1 MASRFLSTIPRA
13 VKALLIANALV
24 FVLQLFANDALL
36 NAFALWPL
44 PFGVATDVQ
53 HPSFMPWQL
62 VSYAFLHGS
71 FGHLFFNMLAVLMFG
86 AQLEYEWG
94 QKRFVTYWLWC
105 ILGAGAC
112 QLLMQTFVAPGYAIG
127 ASGGVYGLILAF
139 AVKYPHQRVVMFPLP
154 IQMSARTMAIGYA
167 VAALLY
173 GVFGSQEGVAHF
185 AHLGGMLTGWIV
197 LRYWRQEPPFGKWR
211 RKKPAPKKKPSHL
224 RIVH

>member
-1 MASRFLSTIPRA
+1 M
-13 VKALLIANALV
+13 KALLIANALV
-24 FVLQLFANDALL
+24 FVLQLFANEALVRV
-36 NAFALWPL
+36 FALWPL
-44 PFGVATDVQ
+44 PFGVGGSFE
-53 HPSFMPWQL
+53 HPPFMPWQL
-62 VSYAFLHGS
+62 VSYAFLHGD

-86 AQLEYEWG
+86 AQLEFEWRE
-94 QKRFVTYWLWC
+94 KRFITYWMFC
-105 ILGAGAC
+105 IIGAGVC
-112 QLLMQTFVAPGYAIG
+112 QLLMQTFVSPGNAIG

-139 AVKYPHQRVVMFPLP
+139 AVKYPHQRVMMFPLP

-211 RKKPAPKKKPSHL
+211 PKKAVAKKKSHL

>member
-1 MASRFLSTIPRA
+1 MVPRLIASIPRA

-24 FVLQLFANDALL
+24 FVLQLFANAALM
-36 NAFALWPL
+36 NVFALWPL
-44 PFGVATDVQ
+44 PFGVGGRVDY
-53 HPSFMPWQL
+53 PPFMPWQL
-62 VSYAFLHGS
+62 VSYAFLHGD

-86 AQLEYEWG
+86 AQLEYEWRE
-94 QKRFVTYWLWC
+94 KRFITYWMLC
-105 ILGAGAC
+105 IIGAGVC
-112 QLLMQTFVAPGYAIG
+112 QLLMQTFVSPGAAIG

-139 AVKYPHQRVVMFPLP
+139 AVKYPHQRVMMFPLP

-211 RKKPAPKKKPSHL
+211 RKKVVPKKKSHL
-224 RIVH
+224 RVVH